1 MKTNLLFTVGLL
13 LLLTTAQAQEKYGVR
28 AGLNVANMSQAFN
41 SELDNPLPRAAWFA
55 GFTADYSLVKNYVYF
70 QPGLLF
76 SKKGFLLNDPDLNT
90 RSITSL
96 NYFEV
101 PLNVVVKFGKPTSYT
116 KFYLVGGGYG
126 ALGLGGKTKV
136 RVNGEKTE
144 QYNVKFDESLKR
156 FDYGVNAGLG
166 FQFGYVQLGVFYQ
179 QGLRNLSGDG
189 TSTNARNQVF
199 GVSFGYLFDDLF

>member
-1 MKTNLLFTVGLL
+1 MKTNLFLVAGLF
-13 LLLTTAQAQEKYGVR
+13 LLLTAAHAQEKYGVR

-41 SELDNPLPRAAWFA
+41 SELDNPLPRPAWFA
-55 GFTADYSLVKNYVYF
+55 GFTADYILLKNYVYF

-76 SKKGFLLNDPDLNT
+76 NKKGFLLNDPDLNT
-90 RSITSL
+90 RSVTSL
-96 NYFEV
+96 NYLEV
-101 PLNVVVKFGKPTSYT
+101 PLNIVVKFGKPLSYT
-116 KFYLVGGGYG
+116 KFYLSAGGYG

-136 RVNGEKTE
+136 RVNGERTE
-144 QYNVKFDESLKR
+144 QYNVRFDKSLKR
-156 FDYGVNAGLG
+156 LDYGLSAGLG
-166 FQFGYVQLGVFYQ
+166 FQFDYVQLGVFYQ